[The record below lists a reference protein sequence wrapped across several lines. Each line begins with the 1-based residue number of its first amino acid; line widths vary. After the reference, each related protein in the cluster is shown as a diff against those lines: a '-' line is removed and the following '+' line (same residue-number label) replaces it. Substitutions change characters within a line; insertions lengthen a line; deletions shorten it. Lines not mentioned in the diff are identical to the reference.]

1 MSPERLAG
9 PAYRAIGGEVVSRA
23 GRALRS
29 PALAL
34 LAFYGREAL
43 ARRAAKDAAA
53 ARHCAWMAVD
63 LARALL
69 AAEDWRRA
77 AGVGE
82 QPLAPAGKSSLAT

>member
-1 MSPERLAG
+1 MSPERVAG

-23 GRALRS
+23 GRALPW

-43 ARRAAKDAAA
+43 ARHAAKDAAG

-63 LARALL
+63 LARALT
-69 AAEDWRRA
+69 AVDDWRRA
-77 AGVGE
+77 AGVAG
-82 QPLAPAGKSSLAT
+82 QPLAPAGKSSRAT